1 MRKIEGLFGSD
12 LAFFILFWGGGDGVK
27 PFPIVATRI
36 YLIFFSSLEIPM
48 NFHFSLFTGSGGCL
62 SEAMLKL
69 GALQDIL
76 RGGKGAVKNASKIK
90 IQVG

>member
-1 MRKIEGLFGSD
+1 
-12 LAFFILFWGGGDGVK
+12 
-27 PFPIVATRI
+27 
-36 YLIFFSSLEIPM
+36 M
-48 NFHFSLFTGSGGCL
+48 NFHLPLFTGSGGCL

>member
-1 MRKIEGLFGSD
+1 MLVVAVWR
-12 LAFFILFWGGGDGVK
+12 FFYFVWGGDGVK
-27 PFPIVATRI
+27 PFHTFPTVATMQDSFN
-36 YLIFFSSLEIPM
+36 FFSSLEIPM
-48 NFHFSLFTGSGGCL
+48 NFHLPLFTGSGGCL

-90 IQVG
+90 VG